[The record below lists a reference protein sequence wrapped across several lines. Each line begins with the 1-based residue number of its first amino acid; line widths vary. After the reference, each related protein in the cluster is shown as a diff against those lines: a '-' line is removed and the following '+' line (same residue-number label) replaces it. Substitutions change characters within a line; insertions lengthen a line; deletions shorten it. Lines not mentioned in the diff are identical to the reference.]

1 MASEQ
6 YGRTKRT
13 RLKREPGRANYD
25 REAVHAVLDA
35 GLLAHVGYV
44 IDGTPYVTPTAYWR
58 DGDIIYWHGAAA
70 GRMLKHQREGVDVCV
85 TVSHFD
91 GLVLARS
98 AFHHSAN
105 YRSVMAFGRCEL
117 VDDPDEKMRQ
127 LEIFMER
134 MAHGRSQEARMP
146 SPREMRLTSVLA
158 LPLEEVVL
166 KSRSGPPVDDDEDMK
181 LDVWAGVLPIET
193 KVGAPQDDP
202 KLRAGIKRP
211 KGLRKLQTN

>member
-134 MAHGRSQEARMP
+134 MAPGRSQEARMP